1 MTKLSPSE
9 KQIEFLRS
17 IGAWTDSPRAVSP
30 APCESEHLDTS
41 KRGFRFNWLW
51 AAALAAILIFALSQA
66 AFSSKGMSDA
76 AVSRVD
82 SLVDTIAVDSLQT
95 LVDSRSEQVTAVA
108 TSHDVEQADTVVLIL
123 AISLLFASGVGVA
136 LWLNRRTIDAIHRVA
151 VDLSP
156 LTLPTAATELPPSSR
171 GIVAKDHIHR
181 LARLSPPSSSAA
193 LASLADYVRKSQ
205 LSTDIP
211 IIPLWSWSLGLVT
224 AKGNVR
230 TENQDYGLACRFGE
244 YDIVAVAD
252 GMGGLSHGRKASYLG
267 AFAAVK
273 SVIAELANTTPW
285 RPIRVDRIL
294 RGALEQAHHTLGMHG
309 DKLRIDGINGG
320 LRTTLILIIAKG
332 ATVHFGYIGDGG
344 LDILHPD
351 GRLESILNPQ
361 KDGDMLN
368 VLTASLGPQLQGAFV
383 SGDFKR
389 SPGDLI
395 IVSTDGIA
403 DRVEASEFARD
414 IMRLAI
420 RNGGDLQTV
429 SEQVV
434 AELADTKD
442 AHGYICDDNLT
453 LALLG
458 TGQAPLLSP
467 GFWDGAKV
475 GTPEL
480 PESSLDKN
488 GHSHTTIER
497 EETV

>member
-1 MTKLSPSE
+1 MTKLTPSE
-9 KQIEFLRS
+9 EQIGFLRS
-17 IGAWTDSPRAVSP
+17 IGAWTDSPGAVSP
-30 APCESEHLDTS
+30 APFEMKHPDPS
-41 KRGFRFNWLW
+41 KPRFRFNWMW
-51 AAALAAILIFALSQA
+51 AAALAAILIFALAQA
-66 AFSSKGMSDA
+66 AFSSKGTSDA
-76 AVSRVD
+76 AVNKVD
-82 SLVDTIAVDSLQT
+82 SLVETSPVDSLQT
-95 LVDSRSEQVTAVA
+95 LVDSQSEHVTELAK
-108 TSHDVEQADTVVLIL
+108 SHEVVQADTIALIL
-123 AISLLFASGVGVA
+123 AVFLLFAGGVGVA
-136 LWLNRRTIDAIHRVA
+136 RRLNRRTVDAIQRVA

-156 LTLPTAATELPPSSR
+156 LTLPTTSTRLPVPAH
-171 GIVAKDHIHR
+171 GVIAKDRIHR

-205 LSTDIP
+205 LSNDIP
-211 IIPLWSWSLGLVT
+211 IIPSWSWSLGLET
-224 AKGNVR
+224 AKGNIR
-230 TENQDYGLACRFGE
+230 SENQDYGLACRFGE

-252 GMGGLSHGRKASYLG
+252 GMGGLSHGQKASYLG
-267 AFAAVK
+267 AFAAMK
-273 SVIAELANTTPW
+273 SVIAGLANTTPW
-285 RPIRVDRIL
+285 RPIRVDRVL

-320 LRTTLILIIAKG
+320 LRTTLILVITKG
-332 ATVHFGYIGDGG
+332 VTVHFGYIGDGG

-383 SGDFKR
+383 SGEFKR

-403 DRVEASEFARD
+403 DRVDASEFARD
-414 IMRLAI
+414 IMRVAI

-458 TGQAPLLSP
+458 TGQAPLLAP
-467 GFWDGAKV
+467 GFWDSATV
-475 GTPEL
+475 STPEL
-480 PESSLDKN
+480 PESDLDKDR
-488 GHSHTTIER
+488 HPHTTIER
-497 EETV
+497 EETA

>member
-1 MTKLSPSE
+1 MTKLTPSE

-17 IGAWTDSPRAVSP
+17 IGAWTDSPRAVSL

-51 AAALAAILIFALSQA
+51 AAALAAILIFALAQA
-66 AFSSKGMSDA
+66 AFSSKGTSNA
-76 AVSRVD
+76 AVNGVD
-82 SLVDTIAVDSLQT
+82 SLVDTIHVDSLKT
-95 LVDSRSEQVTAVA
+95 PPDSQSEQVAEVA
-108 TSHDVEQADTVVLIL
+108 KSHDVVPYNTVVLIL
-123 AISLLFASGVGVA
+123 AISLLFAGGVGVA

-156 LTLPTAATELPPSSR
+156 LTLPTAAIELPASYR
-171 GIVAKDHIHR
+171 GIIAKDHVHR

-211 IIPLWSWSLGLVT
+211 IIPSWSWSLGLVT

-230 TENQDYGLACRFGE
+230 SENQDYGLACRFGE
-244 YDIVAVAD
+244 YDVVAVAD
-252 GMGGLSHGRKASYLG
+252 GMGGLSHGQKASYLG

-273 SVIAELANTTPW
+273 SVVAGLANTTPW
-285 RPIRVDRIL
+285 RPIRVDRVL
-294 RGALEQAHHTLGMHG
+294 RGALAQAHHTLSMHG

-320 LRTTLILIIAKG
+320 LRTTLILIVAKG
-332 ATVHFGYIGDGG
+332 STVHFGYIGDGG
-344 LDILHPD
+344 LDILHAD
-351 GRLESILNPQ
+351 GRLDSILNPQ
-361 KDGDMLN
+361 KDEDMLN

-389 SPGDLI
+389 SPGDLM

-403 DRVEASEFARD
+403 DRVNASEFARD

-429 SEQVV
+429 SEEVV

-467 GFWDGAKV
+467 GFWDSATV
-475 GTPEL
+475 GTSER
-480 PESSLDKN
+480 PESDLDKN
-488 GHSHTTIER
+488 RHSHSTIER